1 MSGSSK
7 KNDSPSMSNTM
18 ALLRVD
24 GEDEIDG
31 EQPIVLSSVVPS
43 VRSPVVAQAMM
54 LRDSGAPNTAR
65 LLMSPRK
72 EVVVNISPRARWS
85 SSSEGKRTRKFPRA
99 IMVQPSATVRNFRI
113 PRLPSPPEQATR
125 RRRRGRLGLRFIINP
140 PQVTRRNVQVPRLAP
155 PMQQATRRRRRGTLP
170 PQGEDMNSMSI
181 RWVNSSDDELKK
193 RRARE
198 WKKTRKDFKRKF
210 GFIFPKSDSSS
221 SSSSDS
227 SLSSSDSSNTRRR
240 QRRRQQR
247 RRQQQRR

>member
-24 GEDEIDG
+24 GEGEGEG
-31 EQPIVLSSVVPS
+31 EQPIVLRSVVPS
-43 VRSPVVAQAMM
+43 VRSPVVAEAMM
-54 LRDSGAPNTAR
+54 LPGPGAPNTAR

-72 EVVVNISPRARWS
+72 EVVVNISPSARWS
-85 SSSEGKRTRKFPRA
+85 SSSEGKRTRKFPIA

-140 PQVTRRNVQVPRLAP
+140 PQVTRRNIQVPRLAP

-170 PQGEDMNSMSI
+170 LQGEDMNRMSI

-221 SSSSDS
+221 SSPSDS
-227 SLSSSDSSNTRRR
+227 SSSDSSITRRR